1 MYHSIYCLKPFK
13 DRQLRQLAAWLRR
26 HHITANKITI
36 MGFITGLAAFAC
48 LLGNRRLPGLALVFL
63 SVLADLLD
71 GTVARLGDPE
81 TLRGKLIDGICD
93 RITETFWVSGLILT
107 GTLPWWGGFL
117 PLGSWTL
124 LMARWLGYRKG
135 MGTSFVLVTRFERV
149 LAILGVWVIPQNQTP
164 WLFYLLV
171 TGGTFL
177 SVAAIIR
184 RVLRETSGSSQRS
197 FKILSDELL
206 K

>member
-1 MYHSIYCLKPFK
+1 MAGVYFLKPFK
-13 DRQLRQLAAWLRR
+13 DRQLFGIAAWCKR
-26 HHITANKITI
+26 HHISANLITMNGLI
-36 MGFITGLAAFAC
+36 SGLAAFTC
-48 LLGNRRLPGLALVFL
+48 LLANRRFPGLAFIAL
-63 SVLADLLD
+63 SILADLLD
-71 GTVARLGDPE
+71 GTVARLGNLE

-93 RITETFWVSGLILT
+93 RMTETLWVSGLIWT

-135 MGTSFVLVTRFERV
+135 IDTSFVIVTRFERV
-149 LAILGVWVIPQNQTP
+149 LAILGVWALPQRQIPR
-164 WLFYLLV
+164 LFYLLV

-184 RVLRETSGSSQRS
+184 RVLRETSNSSS
-197 FKILSDELL
+197 DSYKISGDEFV